1 MMYRKAALYLILLLA
16 LAAPTLAQTAAP
28 ALIDTQVFLTYIPNV
43 QFAPFYV
50 GLAKGYFADAGF
62 NVDLEYGDEPVG
74 VDLIAAGQRM
84 FGTISGEQVIAAR
97 ANQRP
102 VVSVYSWF
110 QQYPV
115 GVGAP
120 DSTGIK
126 TIADLKGRKV
136 GIPGRFGA
144 SYTGLT
150 ALLHANDMTENDID
164 LQEIGFNAPDVLCV
178 GGVDAAVVY
187 VNNEPQQYDLQAG
200 QGECGTATHLNVIP
214 VSSAVSLVSNGIVT
228 SEDMIAQHPDQVRA
242 FVAAFDHA
250 LRDTIDNPAEAYLLS
265 ASFVENLPLDE
276 AFKAALQS
284 VAANQTEALLATP
297 APDRATASAQR
308 QQVAA
313 DLAKQFDGTPL
324 LQYRVL
330 LATIDLWDADRL
342 GSTTPEA
349 WQATED
355 TLASLGFI
363 KTPIDLG
370 RAHTDQFLP

>member
-1 MMYRKAALYLILLLA
+1 MYRKATAILVLLLA
-16 LAAPTLAQTAAP
+16 FAAPTLAQTETPTAP
-28 ALIDTQVFLTYIPNV
+28 IDTKVFLTYIPNV

-50 GLAKGYFADAGF
+50 AQAKGYFTQAGF
-62 NVDLEYGDEPVG
+62 NVETEYGDEPVG

-115 GVGAP
+115 GIGAP

-126 TIADLKGRKV
+126 TIADLKGHKV

-150 ALLHANDMTENDID
+150 ALLHANGMTESDID
-164 LQEIGFNAPDVLCV
+164 LQEIGFNAPEVLCV
-178 GGVDAAVVY
+178 GGVDAAVIY
-187 VNNEPQQYDLQAG
+187 VNNEPQQYDAQAA
-200 QGECGTATHLNVIP
+200 QGKCGKATKLNVIP
-214 VSSAVSLVSNGIVT
+214 VSSAVTLVSNGIVT
-228 SEDMIAQHPDQVRA
+228 SEAAIADHPGQVKA
-242 FVAAFDHA
+242 FVGAFDQA

-265 ASFVENLPLDE
+265 AAYIENLPLDDK
-276 AFKAALQS
+276 FKAALQAA
-284 VAANQTEALLATP
+284 AANQTEALMATP
-297 APDRATASAQR
+297 APDRATAAAAR
-308 QQVAA
+308 QQLA
-313 DLAKQFDGTPL
+313 DDLSKQFDDATL
-324 LQYRVL
+324 LQFRVL
-330 LATIDLWDADRL
+330 LATIDLWDADKL

-355 TLASLGFI
+355 TLVSLGFI
-363 KTPIDLG
+363 KTPIDLSK
-370 RAHTDQFLP
+370 AHTDQFVP